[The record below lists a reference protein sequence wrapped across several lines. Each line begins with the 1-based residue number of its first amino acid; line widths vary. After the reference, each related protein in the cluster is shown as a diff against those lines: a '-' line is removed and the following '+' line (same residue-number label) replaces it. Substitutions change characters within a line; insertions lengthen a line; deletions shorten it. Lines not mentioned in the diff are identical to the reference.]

1 VAKTATVTPMR
12 ADAQAAATAA
22 PAKPKRK
29 WLLVAIALVGVLAI
43 GGGAAWYFLASHAPA
58 ETKAAA
64 PKPPV
69 FVPLDAFTVNLA
81 EENGDH
87 YLQIGIVYQVSDEK
101 IVDTMK
107 QYMPVLRNRILLL
120 LSSKKPSD
128 LASVDGKRKLVDEL
142 VAAVRDAMPLPAG
155 EDVRGALL
163 SSFVIQ

>member
-12 ADAQAAATAA
+12 ADAQAAAAA
-22 PAKPKRK
+22 PAKPSRK
-29 WLLVAIALVGVLAI
+29 WLFIAIALVAVLAVA
-43 GGGAAWYFLASHAPA
+43 GGAAWYFLAPHAAA
-58 ETKAAA
+58 EAKAAA

-87 YLQIGIVYQVSDEK
+87 YLQVGIVYQVSDDK
-101 IVDTMK
+101 VVDTMK

-142 VAAVRDAMPLPAG
+142 VAAVHDAMPLPAG
-155 EDVRGALL
+155 QEVRGALL

>member
-1 VAKTATVTPMR
+1 MAKTATVTPMR
-12 ADAQAAATAA
+12 AEVAGAAAAA
-22 PAKPKRK
+22 PAKSGRK
-29 WLLVAIALVGVLAI
+29 WLFIAVALVAVLAI
-43 GGGAAWYFLASHAPA
+43 GGAGWYFLAPHAAA
-58 ETKAAA
+58 EAKAAA

-87 YLQIGIVYQVSDEK
+87 YLQVGIVYQVSDDK
-101 IVDTMK
+101 VVDTMK

-142 VAAVRDAMPLPAG
+142 VAAVKDAMPLPTG
-155 EDVRGALL
+155 QEVRGALL

>member
-1 VAKTATVTPMR
+1 MAKTATVTPMR
-12 ADAQAAATAA
+12 AEAPATAAA
-22 PAKPKRK
+22 PAKSSRK
-29 WLLVAIALVGVLAI
+29 WLFIAVALVAVLGIA
-43 GGGAAWYFLASHAPA
+43 GGAAWYFLAPHAPA
-58 ETKAAA
+58 DAKAAA

-87 YLQIGIVYQVSDEK
+87 YLQVGIVYQVSDDK
-101 IVDTMK
+101 VVDTMK

-142 VAAVRDAMPLPAG
+142 VAAVKDAMPLPAG
-155 EDVRGALL
+155 QEVRGALL